1 MPGMRNTM
9 NFSFMME
16 YEFTDEKMK
25 EVYQQIADLLEQAE
39 NFYWKQPRECGMTLR
54 DAAERICYFYNEH
67 YEVGFPDGTTLEQF
81 LCYTESEAHNAMVS
95 HFLSSVRKEQR
106 DRLNRL
112 RVIGDDCILGVDGP
126 DRGMR
131 YEDRM
136 AQNAGKML
144 DTMMEVIKE
153 MCRKLNGRT
162 DVEDCW
168 VYEDRLPGYSETEE
182 RFPEDKKEEKEKK
195 SFFAKLFSTKSE
207 KRD

>member
-1 MPGMRNTM
+1 
-9 NFSFMME
+9 
-16 YEFTDEKMK
+16 
-25 EVYQQIADLLEQAE
+25 
-39 NFYWKQPRECGMTLR
+39 
-54 DAAERICYFYNEH
+54 
-67 YEVGFPDGTTLEQF
+67 
-81 LCYTESEAHNAMVS
+81 
-95 HFLSSVRKEQR
+95 
-106 DRLNRL
+106 
-112 RVIGDDCILGVDGP
+112 
-126 DRGMR
+126 MR